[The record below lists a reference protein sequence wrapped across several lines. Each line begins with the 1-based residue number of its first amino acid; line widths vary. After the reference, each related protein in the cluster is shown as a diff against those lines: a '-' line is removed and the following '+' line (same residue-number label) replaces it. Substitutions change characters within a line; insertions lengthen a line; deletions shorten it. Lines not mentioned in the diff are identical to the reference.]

1 MIKDLCNENED
12 MTLHFFLTS
21 EMRIDFVPTGFIVAE
36 NIGEADV
43 FEKAFY
49 LFRIVMRIDW
59 CKINENEVLNYLV
72 I

>member
-1 MIKDLCNENED
+1 MG
-12 MTLHFFLTS
+12 
-21 EMRIDFVPTGFIVAE
+21 IDFVTTGFIVAKD
-36 NIGEADV
+36 IGEAGV

-49 LFRIVMRIDW
+49 LFRIVIRIDR